1 MQPLIMTNNSSNKM
15 IKYLPNSLT
24 ITRMLIIPTIVIT
37 FYFDDKAFAHRLA
50 AALFIIASITDFF
63 DGYIARAFNAHSNF
77 GKMFDPIA
85 DKLLVGSILIMLVK
99 FNKAQEIPCLLIMA
113 REFVIAGLRE
123 FLASVRVS
131 VPVTQLAKIKTGVQ
145 MVAITILL
153 LGSTG
158 SGWKYMDHL
167 GQIALWCAA
176 ILTIVTGYSY
186 LKASSKFFS

>member
-1 MQPLIMTNNSSNKM
+1 M
-15 IKYLPNSLT
+15 IRYVPNILT
-24 ITRMLIIPTIVIT
+24 ILRMLIIPTIVIT

-50 AALFIIASITDFF
+50 ATLFIIASITDFF
-63 DGYIARAFNAHSNF
+63 DGYIARVFNAHSNF
-77 GKMFDPIA
+77 GRMFDPIA
-85 DKLLVGSILIMLVK
+85 DKLLIGSILIMLVK
-99 FNKAQEIPCLLIMA
+99 FNKVQEIPCLLILA

-131 VPVTQLAKIKTGVQ
+131 VPVTQLAKIKTAVQ
-145 MVAITILL
+145 MIALTILL

-158 SGWKYMDHL
+158 SGWQYMDLL

-186 LKASSKFFS
+186 LKASSRYFV

>member
-1 MQPLIMTNNSSNKM
+1 M

-24 ITRMLIIPTIVIT
+24 ILRIFIIPTIIIT

-50 AALFIIASITDFF
+50 ASLFVIASITDFF
-63 DGYIARAFNAHSNF
+63 DGYIARAFNVHSNF

-99 FNKAQEIPCLLIMA
+99 FNKAQVIPCLLIMA

-123 FLASVRVS
+123 FLATVQVS
-131 VPVTQLAKIKTGVQ
+131 VPVTQLAKVKTGVQ
-145 MVAITILL
+145 MIAITILL

-158 SGWKYMDHL
+158 SGWAYMDYV

-186 LKASSKFFS
+186 LKASSEFFS